1 MKVVAYVLGVL
12 CIIAA
17 VVYFV
22 LPADQLPAF
31 MPGHDAAMNQ
41 IHAKHGIAAAV
52 VHLRGRRRGGAG
64 WRGAGE
70 GSKRKGIQGK
80 AAADAVIA
88 GQKSA
93 VITARRCGR
102 ARRGLLGLA

>member
-17 VVYFV
+17 IVYFA

-41 IHAKHGIAAAV
+41 VHVKHGIAAAV
-52 VHLRGRRRGGAG
+52 VGVILLAVGWFVGRR
-64 WRGAGE
+64 
-70 GSKRKGIQGK
+70 
-80 AAADAVIA
+80 
-88 GQKSA
+88 
-93 VITARRCGR
+93 
-102 ARRGLLGLA
+102 

>member
-17 VVYFV
+17 IVYFV

-41 IHAKHGIAAAV
+41 IHVKHGAAV
-52 VHLRGRRRGGAG
+52 AVVGVILLAIGWFVGRR
-64 WRGAGE
+64 
-70 GSKRKGIQGK
+70 
-80 AAADAVIA
+80 
-88 GQKSA
+88 
-93 VITARRCGR
+93 
-102 ARRGLLGLA
+102 